1 MKELLTITE
10 NKVIPSAYALAIPEF
25 KQLKPNELAFVYF
38 FTDHESPY
46 APYDEEE
53 RVDKLQEDLKVKA
66 TPKIKGAIDKYKELS
81 ETSAVKLLKA
91 ARASVT
97 KLEKYFRTV
106 DLTMLDDNGKPI
118 YHAKDLV
125 SNLANMG
132 KVVAS
137 LDELEDLVQK
147 QKQKEN
153 PNRGGVVTNK
163 YSQ

>member
-1 MKELLTITE
+1 MKDLLTITE

-25 KQLKPNELAFVYF
+25 KVLKANELAFVYF

-46 APYDEEE
+46 APYDEAEREE
-53 RVDKLQEDLKVKA
+53 KLEEDLKVKA
-66 TPKIKGAIDKYKELS
+66 SAKVKGAIDKYKELS

-97 KLEKYFRTV
+97 KLEKYFKTV

-125 SNLANMG
+125 SNLSNMG
-132 KVVAS
+132 KVVSS
-137 LDELEDLVQK
+137 LDELEELVKK
-147 QKQKEN
+147 QKQREN
-153 PNRGGVVTNK
+153 PNRGGVTTNK
-163 YSQ
+163 YSS

>member
-1 MKELLTITE
+1 MKDLLTITE

-25 KQLKPNELAFVYF
+25 KVLKVNELAFVYF

-46 APYDEEE
+46 APYDEDEREE
-53 RVDKLQEDLKVKA
+53 KLEEDLKVKA
-66 TPKIKGAIDKYKELS
+66 SAKVKGAIDKYKELS

-97 KLEKYFRTV
+97 KLEKYFKTV

-125 SNLANMG
+125 SNLSNMG
-132 KVVAS
+132 KVVSS
-137 LDELEDLVQK
+137 LDELEELVKK
-147 QKQKEN
+147 QKQREN
-153 PNRGGVVTNK
+153 PNRGGVTTNK
-163 YSQ
+163 YSS

>member
-1 MKELLTITE
+1 MKDLLTITE

-25 KQLKPNELAFVYF
+25 KVLKANELAFVYF

-46 APYDEEE
+46 APYDEDEREE
-53 RVDKLQEDLKVKA
+53 KLEEDLKVKA
-66 TPKIKGAIDKYKELS
+66 SAKVKGAIDKYKELS

-97 KLEKYFRTV
+97 KLEKYFKTV

-125 SNLANMG
+125 SNLSNMG
-132 KVVAS
+132 KVVSS
-137 LDELEDLVQK
+137 LDELEELVKK
-147 QKQKEN
+147 QKQREN
-153 PNRGGVVTNK
+153 PNRGGVTTNK
-163 YSQ
+163 YSS